1 MNIKIATIITCFNRK
16 DKTTSCLAHL
26 FEATNNYNIQ
36 HSQLPIE
43 LAIFLTDDGCTD
55 GTGSGAETVSTDK
68 YYGTVYTNNETGYR
82 VVIEDDAQLLTDD
95 EKSQLAETMKDIT
108 PYGDVAFKSID
119 YNPYNT
125 ETYIERY
132 YNSIF
137 GTGSGTVFL
146 IDMDNRNIWIYSDGS
161 IYSTITTAYAN
172 VITDNVY
179 TYASDRDYFTCAN
192 KAFIQETALLQGRRI
207 SQPMKYISNALLA
220 IAIAILINYFIVR
233 QTSRVRKASDNEI
246 VNGVFANNAF
256 NNVSVNFIRQTRTYS
271 PRSSSSSGSSGSHSG
286 GGGGGGGHSGGGGGH
301 SF

>member
-1 MNIKIATIITCFNRK
+1 MRNTTPFIKLISFL
-16 DKTTSCLAHL
+16 S
-26 FEATNNYNIQ
+26 
-36 HSQLPIE
+36 
-43 LAIFLTDDGCTD
+43 IFLICVWISSGTAYAATGIDGIGPGA
-55 GTGSGAETVSTDK
+55 GTHTSNTAAGSGTDNADRNS
-68 YYGTVYTNNETGYR
+68 GTVYTNSETGYS
-82 VVIEDDAQLLTDD
+82 VIIEDDASLLSND
-95 EKSQLAETMKDIT
+95 EKIQLAETMKDIT

-119 YNPYNT
+119 YNPYST

-179 TYASDRDYFTCAN
+179 TYASDRDYFSCAN
-192 KAFIQETALLQGRRI
+192 KAFIQEAALLQGRRI

-271 PRSSSSSGSSGSHSG
+271 PRSSSSSGSSSGHSG

>member
-1 MNIKIATIITCFNRK
+1 MRNTTPFIKLISFL
-16 DKTTSCLAHL
+16 S
-26 FEATNNYNIQ
+26 
-36 HSQLPIE
+36 
-43 LAIFLTDDGCTD
+43 IFLICVWISSGTAYAATGIDGIGPGAGTHTSNTAAD
-55 GTGSGAETVSTDK
+55 SGTGNADRNS
-68 YYGTVYTNNETGYR
+68 GTVYTNSETGYS
-82 VVIEDDAQLLTDD
+82 VIIEDDASLLSND
-95 EKSQLAETMKDIT
+95 EKIQLAETMKDIT

-119 YNPYNT
+119 YNPYST

-179 TYASDRDYFTCAN
+179 TYASDRDYFSCAN
-192 KAFIQETALLQGRRI
+192 KAFIQEAALLQGRRI

-271 PRSSSSSGSSGSHSG
+271 PRSSSSSGSSGGHSG
-286 GGGGGGGHSGGGGGH
+286 GGGGRGGHSGGGGGH

>member
-1 MNIKIATIITCFNRK
+1 MRNTTPFIKLISFL
-16 DKTTSCLAHL
+16 S
-26 FEATNNYNIQ
+26 
-36 HSQLPIE
+36 
-43 LAIFLTDDGCTD
+43 IFLICVWIASGTAYAATGIDGIGPGVGTHTSNTTAGS
-55 GTGSGAETVSTDK
+55 GTGNADRNS
-68 YYGTVYTNNETGYR
+68 GTVYTNSETGYS
-82 VVIEDDAQLLTDD
+82 VIIEDDASLLSND
-95 EKSQLAETMKDIT
+95 EKIQLAETMKDIT

-119 YNPYNT
+119 YNPYST

-179 TYASDRDYFTCAN
+179 TYASDKDYFTCAN
-192 KAFIQETALLQGRRI
+192 KAFIQEAALLQGRRI

-271 PRSSSSSGSSGSHSG
+271 PRSSSSSGSSGGHS
-286 GGGGGGGHSGGGGGH
+286 GGGGGHSGGGGGH

>member
-1 MNIKIATIITCFNRK
+1 MRNTTPFIKLISFL
-16 DKTTSCLAHL
+16 S
-26 FEATNNYNIQ
+26 
-36 HSQLPIE
+36 
-43 LAIFLTDDGCTD
+43 IFLICVWISSGTAYAATGIDGIGPGAGTHTSNTAAD
-55 GTGSGAETVSTDK
+55 SGTGNADRNS
-68 YYGTVYTNNETGYR
+68 GTVYTNSETGYS
-82 VVIEDDAQLLTDD
+82 VIIEDDASLLSND
-95 EKSQLAETMKDIT
+95 EKIQLAETMKDIT

-119 YNPYNT
+119 YNPYST

-179 TYASDRDYFTCAN
+179 TYASDRDYFSCAN
-192 KAFIQETALLQGRRI
+192 KAFIQEAALLQGRRI

-271 PRSSSSSGSSGSHSG
+271 PRSSSSSGSSGGHSG

>member
-1 MNIKIATIITCFNRK
+1 MRNTTPFIKLISFL
-16 DKTTSCLAHL
+16 S
-26 FEATNNYNIQ
+26 
-36 HSQLPIE
+36 
-43 LAIFLTDDGCTD
+43 IFLICVWISSGTAYAATGIDGIGPGVGTHTSNTAAD
-55 GTGSGAETVSTDK
+55 SGTGNADRNS
-68 YYGTVYTNNETGYR
+68 GTVYTNSETGYS
-82 VVIEDDAQLLTDD
+82 VIIEDDASLLSND
-95 EKSQLAETMKDIT
+95 EKKQLAETMKDIT

-119 YNPYNT
+119 YNPYST

-179 TYASDRDYFTCAN
+179 TYASDKDYFTCAN
-192 KAFIQETALLQGRRI
+192 KAFIQEAALLHGRCIR
-207 SQPMKYISNALLA
+207 QPMKYISNALLA

-271 PRSSSSSGSSGSHSG
+271 PRSSSSSGSSGGHSG

>member
-1 MNIKIATIITCFNRK
+1 MRNTTPFIKLI
-16 DKTTSCLAHL
+16 SLL
-26 FEATNNYNIQ
+26 
-36 HSQLPIE
+36 S
-43 LAIFLTDDGCTD
+43 IFLICVWIASGTAYAATGIDGIGPGA
-55 GTGSGAETVSTDK
+55 GTHTSNTAAGSGTDNADRNS
-68 YYGTVYTNNETGYR
+68 GTVYTNSETGYS
-82 VVIEDDAQLLTDD
+82 VIIEDDASLLSND
-95 EKSQLAETMKDIT
+95 EKIQLAETMKDIT

-119 YNPYNT
+119 YNSYST

-179 TYASDRDYFTCAN
+179 AYASDKDYFTCAN
-192 KAFIQETALLQGRRI
+192 KAFIQEAALLQGRRI

-271 PRSSSSSGSSGSHSG
+271 PRSSSSSGSSGGHS
-286 GGGGGGGHSGGGGGH
+286 GGGGGGHSGGGGGH

>member
-1 MNIKIATIITCFNRK
+1 MRNTTPFIKLISFL
-16 DKTTSCLAHL
+16 S
-26 FEATNNYNIQ
+26 
-36 HSQLPIE
+36 
-43 LAIFLTDDGCTD
+43 IFLICVWISSGTAYAATGIDGIGPGVGTHTSNTAAD
-55 GTGSGAETVSTDK
+55 SGTGNANRNS
-68 YYGTVYTNNETGYR
+68 GTVYTNSETGYS
-82 VVIEDDAQLLTDD
+82 VIIEDDASLLSND
-95 EKSQLAETMKDIT
+95 EKKQLAETMKDIT

-119 YNPYNT
+119 YNPYST

-179 TYASDRDYFTCAN
+179 TYASDRDYFSCAN
-192 KAFIQETALLQGRRI
+192 TAFIQEATLLQGRRI

-271 PRSSSSSGSSGSHSG
+271 PRSSSSSGSSGGHSG

>member
-1 MNIKIATIITCFNRK
+1 MRNTTPFIKLISFL
-16 DKTTSCLAHL
+16 S
-26 FEATNNYNIQ
+26 
-36 HSQLPIE
+36 
-43 LAIFLTDDGCTD
+43 IFLICVWISSGTAYAATGIDGIGPGAGTHTSNTAAD
-55 GTGSGAETVSTDK
+55 SGTGNADRNS
-68 YYGTVYTNNETGYR
+68 GTVYTNSETGYS
-82 VVIEDDAQLLTDD
+82 VIIEDDASLLSND
-95 EKSQLAETMKDIT
+95 EKIQLAETMKDIT

-119 YNPYNT
+119 YNPYST

-179 TYASDRDYFTCAN
+179 TYASDRDYFSCAN
-192 KAFIQETALLQGRRI
+192 KAFIQEAALLQGRRI

-220 IAIAILINYFIVR
+220 IAIAILINYFIDR

-271 PRSSSSSGSSGSHSG
+271 PRSSSSSGSSGGHSG

>member
-1 MNIKIATIITCFNRK
+1 MASGTVYAATGI
-16 DKTTSCLAHL
+16 
-26 FEATNNYNIQ
+26 
-36 HSQLPIE
+36 
-43 LAIFLTDDGCTD
+43 DGIS
-55 GTGSGAETVSTDK
+55 SGAETVSTDK
-68 YYGTVYTNNETGYR
+68 YYGTVYTNDETGYR
-82 VVIEDDAQLLTDD
+82 VVIEDDAGLLTDD
-95 EKSQLAETMKDIT
+95 EKSRLAETTKDIT

-119 YNPYNT
+119 YNSYST

-132 YNSIF
+132 YNSVF

-179 TYASDRDYFTCAN
+179 TYASDRDYFSCAN
-192 KAFIQETALLQGRRI
+192 KAFIQEAALLQGRRI

-271 PRSSSSSGSSGSHSG
+271 PRSSSSSGSSGGHS

>member
-1 MNIKIATIITCFNRK
+1 MRNTTPFIKLISFL
-16 DKTTSCLAHL
+16 S
-26 FEATNNYNIQ
+26 
-36 HSQLPIE
+36 
-43 LAIFLTDDGCTD
+43 IFLICVWISSGTAYAATGIDGI
-55 GTGSGAETVSTDK
+55 GPGAETMSTDK
-68 YYGTVYTNNETGYR
+68 YYGTVYTNSETGYS
-82 VVIEDDAQLLTDD
+82 VIIEDDASLLSND
-95 EKSQLAETMKDIT
+95 EKIQLAETMKDIT
-108 PYGDVAFKSID
+108 PYGSVAFKSIS
-119 YNPYNT
+119 YNPYSST
-125 ETYIERY
+125 SSFVEKY
-132 YNSIF
+132 YHSLF

-179 TYASDRDYFTCAN
+179 AYASDKDYFTCAN
-192 KAFIQETALLQGRRI
+192 KAFIQEAALLQGRRI

-271 PRSSSSSGSSGSHSG
+271 PRSSSSSGSSGGHSG

>member
-1 MNIKIATIITCFNRK
+1 MRNTTPFIKLISFL
-16 DKTTSCLAHL
+16 S
-26 FEATNNYNIQ
+26 
-36 HSQLPIE
+36 
-43 LAIFLTDDGCTD
+43 IFLICVWISSGTAYAATGIDGIGPGVGTHTSNTAAD
-55 GTGSGAETVSTDK
+55 SGTGNADRNS
-68 YYGTVYTNNETGYR
+68 GTVYTNSETGYS
-82 VVIEDDAQLLTDD
+82 VIIEDDASLLSND
-95 EKSQLAETMKDIT
+95 EKIQLAETMKDIT

-119 YNPYNT
+119 YNPYST

-179 TYASDRDYFTCAN
+179 TYASDKDYFTCAN
-192 KAFIQETALLQGRRI
+192 KAFIQEAALLQGRRI
-207 SQPMKYISNALLA
+207 SQPMKYISNSLLA

-271 PRSSSSSGSSGSHSG
+271 PRSSSSSGSSGGHSG

>member
-1 MNIKIATIITCFNRK
+1 MR
-16 DKTTSCLAHL
+16 KTTPFIRLISFLSILLICVCMASGTAYA
-26 FEATNNYNIQ
+26 ATGI
-36 HSQLPIE
+36 
-43 LAIFLTDDGCTD
+43 DGIGPGA
-55 GTGSGAETVSTDK
+55 GTHTSNTAAGSGTDNADRNS
-68 YYGTVYTNNETGYR
+68 GTVYTNDETGYR
-82 VVIEDDAQLLTDD
+82 VVIEDDAGLLTDD
-95 EKSQLAETMKDIT
+95 EKSRLAETMKDIT

-119 YNPYNT
+119 YNPYST

-192 KAFIQETALLQGRRI
+192 KAFIQEAALLQGRRI

-271 PRSSSSSGSSGSHSG
+271 PRSSSSSGSSGGHS

>member
-1 MNIKIATIITCFNRK
+1 MRNTTPLIKLISFL
-16 DKTTSCLAHL
+16 S
-26 FEATNNYNIQ
+26 
-36 HSQLPIE
+36 
-43 LAIFLTDDGCTD
+43 IFLICVWISSGTAYAATGIDGIGPGVGTHTSNTAAD
-55 GTGSGAETVSTDK
+55 SGTGNADRNS
-68 YYGTVYTNNETGYR
+68 GTVYTNSETGYS
-82 VVIEDDAQLLTDD
+82 VIIEDDASLLSND
-95 EKSQLAETMKDIT
+95 EKIQLAETMKDIT

-119 YNPYNT
+119 YNPYST

-179 TYASDRDYFTCAN
+179 TYASDRDYFSCAN
-192 KAFIQETALLQGRRI
+192 KAFIQEAALLQGRRI

-271 PRSSSSSGSSGSHSG
+271 PRSSSSSGSSGGHSG

>member
-1 MNIKIATIITCFNRK
+1 MRNTTPFIKLISFL
-16 DKTTSCLAHL
+16 S
-26 FEATNNYNIQ
+26 
-36 HSQLPIE
+36 
-43 LAIFLTDDGCTD
+43 IFLICVWISSGTAYAATGIDGIGPGVGTHTSNTAAD
-55 GTGSGAETVSTDK
+55 SGTGNADRNS
-68 YYGTVYTNNETGYR
+68 GTVYTNSETGYS
-82 VVIEDDAQLLTDD
+82 VIIEDDASLLSND
-95 EKSQLAETMKDIT
+95 EKKQLAETMKDIT

-119 YNPYNT
+119 YNPYST

-179 TYASDRDYFTCAN
+179 TYASDKDYFTCAN
-192 KAFIQETALLQGRRI
+192 KAFIQEAALLHGRRI

-220 IAIAILINYFIVR
+220 IVIAILINYFIVR

-271 PRSSSSSGSSGSHSG
+271 PRSSSSSGSSGGHSG

>member
-1 MNIKIATIITCFNRK
+1 MRNTTPFIKLISFL
-16 DKTTSCLAHL
+16 S
-26 FEATNNYNIQ
+26 
-36 HSQLPIE
+36 
-43 LAIFLTDDGCTD
+43 IFLICVWISSGTAYAATGIDGIGPGAGTHTSNTAAD
-55 GTGSGAETVSTDK
+55 SGTGNADRNS
-68 YYGTVYTNNETGYR
+68 GTVYTNSETGYS
-82 VVIEDDAQLLTDD
+82 VIIEDDASLLSND
-95 EKSQLAETMKDIT
+95 EKIQLAETMKDIT

-119 YNPYNT
+119 YNPYST

-179 TYASDRDYFTCAN
+179 TYASDRDYFSCAN
-192 KAFIQETALLQGRRI
+192 KAFIQEAALLHGRRI

-271 PRSSSSSGSSGSHSG
+271 PRSGSSSGSSGGHSG

>member
-1 MNIKIATIITCFNRK
+1 MNSDTAYGASAT
-16 DKTTSCLAHL
+16 
-26 FEATNNYNIQ
+26 EATGAGTHTNNT
-36 HSQLPIE
+36 
-43 LAIFLTDDGCTD
+43 AA
-55 GTGSGAETVSTDK
+55 GSGTDNADRNS
-68 YYGTVYTNNETGYR
+68 GTVYTNDETGYK
-82 VVIEDDAQLLTDD
+82 VVIEDDAQLLTDG

-108 PYGDVAFKSID
+108 PYGDVAFKSLD
-119 YNPYNT
+119 YNPYST

-179 TYASDRDYFTCAN
+179 AYASDKDYFTCAN
-192 KAFIQETALLQGRRI
+192 KAFIQEAALLQGRRI

-271 PRSSSSSGSSGSHSG
+271 PRSSSSSGSSGGHSG
-286 GGGGGGGHSGGGGGH
+286 GGGGGGGHSGGGGGGH

>member
-1 MNIKIATIITCFNRK
+1 MRKNILSFLTIIL
-16 DKTTSCLAHL
+16 TTLLIIVCMNSDTAYGASAT
-26 FEATNNYNIQ
+26 EATG
-36 HSQLPIE
+36 
-43 LAIFLTDDGCTD
+43 A
-55 GTGSGAETVSTDK
+55 GTHTSNTAAGSGTDNADRNS
-68 YYGTVYTNNETGYR
+68 GTVYTNSETGYS
-82 VVIEDDAQLLTDD
+82 VIIEDDASLLSND
-95 EKSQLAETMKDIT
+95 EKKQLAETMKDIT

-119 YNPYNT
+119 YNPYST

-179 TYASDRDYFTCAN
+179 TYASDRDYFSCAN
-192 KAFIQETALLQGRRI
+192 KAFIQEAALLQGRRI

-271 PRSSSSSGSSGSHSG
+271 PRSSSSSGSSSGHSG

>member
-1 MNIKIATIITCFNRK
+1 MRNTTPFIKLISFL
-16 DKTTSCLAHL
+16 S
-26 FEATNNYNIQ
+26 
-36 HSQLPIE
+36 
-43 LAIFLTDDGCTD
+43 IFLICVWIASGAAYAATGIDGIGPGVGTHTSNTAAD
-55 GTGSGAETVSTDK
+55 SGTGNADRNS
-68 YYGTVYTNNETGYR
+68 GTVYTNSETGYS
-82 VVIEDDAQLLTDD
+82 VIIEDDASLLSND

-119 YNPYNT
+119 YNPYST
-125 ETYIERY
+125 SSFVEKY
-132 YNSIF
+132 YHSLF

-179 TYASDRDYFTCAN
+179 TYASDKDYFTCAN
-192 KAFIQETALLQGRRI
+192 KAFIQEAALLQGRRI

-271 PRSSSSSGSSGSHSG
+271 PRSSSSSGSSGGHSG

>member
-1 MNIKIATIITCFNRK
+1 MRNTTPFIKLISFL
-16 DKTTSCLAHL
+16 S
-26 FEATNNYNIQ
+26 
-36 HSQLPIE
+36 
-43 LAIFLTDDGCTD
+43 IFLICVWIASGTAYAATGTD
-55 GTGSGAETVSTDK
+55 GIGPGAGTHTSNTAAGSGTDNADRNS
-68 YYGTVYTNNETGYR
+68 GTVYTNSETGYS
-82 VVIEDDAQLLTDD
+82 VIIEDDASLLSND
-95 EKSQLAETMKDIT
+95 EKNQLAETMKDIT

-119 YNPYNT
+119 YNPYST

-179 TYASDRDYFTCAN
+179 TYASDRDYFSCAN
-192 KAFIQETALLQGRRI
+192 KAFIQEAALLQGRRI

-271 PRSSSSSGSSGSHSG
+271 PRSSSSSGSSGGHSG

>member
-1 MNIKIATIITCFNRK
+1 MRKNILSFLTIIL
-16 DKTTSCLAHL
+16 TTLLIIVCMNSDTAYGASAT
-26 FEATNNYNIQ
+26 EATG
-36 HSQLPIE
+36 
-43 LAIFLTDDGCTD
+43 A
-55 GTGSGAETVSTDK
+55 GTHTSNTAAGSGTDNADRNS
-68 YYGTVYTNNETGYR
+68 GTVYTNSETGYS
-82 VVIEDDAQLLTDD
+82 VIIEDDASLLSNN
-95 EKSQLAETMKDIT
+95 EKIQLAETMKDIT

-119 YNPYNT
+119 YNPYST

-179 TYASDRDYFTCAN
+179 NYASDRDYFSCAN
-192 KAFIQETALLQGRRI
+192 KAFIQEAALLQGRRI

-271 PRSSSSSGSSGSHSG
+271 PRSSSSSGSSGGHSG

>member
-1 MNIKIATIITCFNRK
+1 MRNTTPFIKLISFL
-16 DKTTSCLAHL
+16 S
-26 FEATNNYNIQ
+26 
-36 HSQLPIE
+36 
-43 LAIFLTDDGCTD
+43 IFLICVWISSGTAYAATGIDGIVPGVGTHTSNTAAD
-55 GTGSGAETVSTDK
+55 SGTGNADRNS
-68 YYGTVYTNNETGYR
+68 GTVYTNSETGYS
-82 VVIEDDAQLLTDD
+82 VIIEDDASLLSND
-95 EKSQLAETMKDIT
+95 EKKQLAETMKDIT

-119 YNPYNT
+119 YNPYST

-179 TYASDRDYFTCAN
+179 TYASDKDYFTCAN
-192 KAFIQETALLQGRRI
+192 KAFIQEAALLHGRRI

-271 PRSSSSSGSSGSHSG
+271 PRSSSSSGSSGGHSG

>member
-1 MNIKIATIITCFNRK
+1 MNSDTAYGASAT
-16 DKTTSCLAHL
+16 
-26 FEATNNYNIQ
+26 EATG
-36 HSQLPIE
+36 
-43 LAIFLTDDGCTD
+43 A
-55 GTGSGAETVSTDK
+55 GTHTSNTAAGSGTDNADRNS
-68 YYGTVYTNNETGYR
+68 GTVYTNDETGYK
-82 VVIEDDAQLLTDD
+82 VVIEDDAQLLTDG

-119 YNPYNT
+119 YNSYST

-179 TYASDRDYFTCAN
+179 NYASDRDYFSCAN
-192 KAFIQETALLQGRRI
+192 KAFIQEAALLQGRRI

-271 PRSSSSSGSSGSHSG
+271 PRSSSSSGSSGGHS

>member
-1 MNIKIATIITCFNRK
+1 MRNTTPFIKLISFL
-16 DKTTSCLAHL
+16 S
-26 FEATNNYNIQ
+26 
-36 HSQLPIE
+36 
-43 LAIFLTDDGCTD
+43 IFLICVWISSGTAYAATGIDGIGPGVGTHTSNTAAD
-55 GTGSGAETVSTDK
+55 SGTGNADRNS
-68 YYGTVYTNNETGYR
+68 GTVYTNSETGYS
-82 VVIEDDAQLLTDD
+82 VIIEDDASLLSND

-119 YNPYNT
+119 YNPYST
-125 ETYIERY
+125 SSFVEKY
-132 YNSIF
+132 YHSLF

-179 TYASDRDYFTCAN
+179 TYASDKDYFSCAN
-192 KAFIQETALLQGRRI
+192 KAFIQEAALLQGRRI

-271 PRSSSSSGSSGSHSG
+271 PRSSSSSGSSGGHSG

>member
-1 MNIKIATIITCFNRK
+1 MRNTTPFIKLISFL
-16 DKTTSCLAHL
+16 S
-26 FEATNNYNIQ
+26 
-36 HSQLPIE
+36 
-43 LAIFLTDDGCTD
+43 IFLICVWISSGTAYAATGIDGIGPGVGTHTSNTAAD
-55 GTGSGAETVSTDK
+55 SGTGNADRNS
-68 YYGTVYTNNETGYR
+68 GTVYTNSETGYS
-82 VVIEDDAQLLTDD
+82 VIIEDDASLLSND
-95 EKSQLAETMKDIT
+95 EKIQLAETMKDIT

-119 YNPYNT
+119 YNPYST

-179 TYASDRDYFTCAN
+179 AYASDKDYFTCAN
-192 KAFIQETALLQGRRI
+192 KAFIQEAALLQGRRI

-271 PRSSSSSGSSGSHSG
+271 PRSSSSSGSSGGHSG

>member
-1 MNIKIATIITCFNRK
+1 MRKNILSFLTIIL
-16 DKTTSCLAHL
+16 TTLLIIVCMNSDTAYGASAT
-26 FEATNNYNIQ
+26 EATGASTHTSNT
-36 HSQLPIE
+36 
-43 LAIFLTDDGCTD
+43 AA
-55 GTGSGAETVSTDK
+55 GSGTDNADRNS
-68 YYGTVYTNNETGYR
+68 GTVYTNDETGYK
-82 VVIEDDAQLLTDD
+82 VVIEDDAQLLTDG
-95 EKSQLAETMKDIT
+95 EKSRLAETMKDIT

-119 YNPYNT
+119 YNPYST

-179 TYASDRDYFTCAN
+179 TYASDRDYFSCAN
-192 KAFIQETALLQGRRI
+192 KAFIQEAALLQGRRI

-271 PRSSSSSGSSGSHSG
+271 PRSSSSSGSSGGHSG

>member
-1 MNIKIATIITCFNRK
+1 MRNTTPFIKLISFL
-16 DKTTSCLAHL
+16 S
-26 FEATNNYNIQ
+26 
-36 HSQLPIE
+36 
-43 LAIFLTDDGCTD
+43 IFLICVWIASGTAYAATGTD
-55 GTGSGAETVSTDK
+55 GIGPGAGTHTSNTAAGSGTDNADK
-68 YYGTVYTNNETGYR
+68 NSGTVYTNSETGYS
-82 VVIEDDAQLLTDD
+82 VIIEDDASLLSND
-95 EKSQLAETMKDIT
+95 EKNQLAETMKDIT

-119 YNPYNT
+119 YNPYST

-179 TYASDRDYFTCAN
+179 TYASDRDYFSCAN
-192 KAFIQETALLQGRRI
+192 KAFIQEAALLQGRRI

-271 PRSSSSSGSSGSHSG
+271 PRSSSSSGSSGGHSG

>member
-1 MNIKIATIITCFNRK
+1 MRNTTPFIKLISFL
-16 DKTTSCLAHL
+16 S
-26 FEATNNYNIQ
+26 
-36 HSQLPIE
+36 
-43 LAIFLTDDGCTD
+43 IFLICVWIASGAAYAATGIDGIGPGVGTHTSNTAAD
-55 GTGSGAETVSTDK
+55 SGTGNADRNS
-68 YYGTVYTNNETGYR
+68 GTVYTNSETGYS
-82 VVIEDDAQLLTDD
+82 VIIEDDASLLSND
-95 EKSQLAETMKDIT
+95 EKIQLAETMKDIT

-119 YNPYNT
+119 YNPYST
-125 ETYIERY
+125 ETYIECY

-179 TYASDRDYFTCAN
+179 TYASDRDYFSCAN
-192 KAFIQETALLQGRRI
+192 KAFIQEAALLQGRRI

-271 PRSSSSSGSSGSHSG
+271 PRSSSSSGSSGGHSG

>member
-1 MNIKIATIITCFNRK
+1 MRNTTPFIKLISFL
-16 DKTTSCLAHL
+16 S
-26 FEATNNYNIQ
+26 
-36 HSQLPIE
+36 
-43 LAIFLTDDGCTD
+43 IFLICVWIASGTAYAATGTD
-55 GTGSGAETVSTDK
+55 GIGPGAGTHTSNTAAGSGTGNADRNS
-68 YYGTVYTNNETGYR
+68 GTVYTNSETGYS
-82 VVIEDDAQLLTDD
+82 VIIEDDASLLSND
-95 EKSQLAETMKDIT
+95 EKIQLAETMKDIT

-119 YNPYNT
+119 YNPYST

-179 TYASDRDYFTCAN
+179 TYASDRDYFSCAN
-192 KAFIQETALLQGRRI
+192 KAFIQEAALLQGRRI

-271 PRSSSSSGSSGSHSG
+271 PRSSSSSGSSGGHSG

>member
-1 MNIKIATIITCFNRK
+1 MRNTTPFIKLISFL
-16 DKTTSCLAHL
+16 S
-26 FEATNNYNIQ
+26 
-36 HSQLPIE
+36 
-43 LAIFLTDDGCTD
+43 IFLICVWISSGTAYAATGIDGIGPGVGTHTSNTAAD
-55 GTGSGAETVSTDK
+55 SGTGNADRNS
-68 YYGTVYTNNETGYR
+68 GTVYTNSETGYS
-82 VVIEDDAQLLTDD
+82 VIIEDDASLLSND
-95 EKSQLAETMKDIT
+95 EKIQLAETMKDIT

-119 YNPYNT
+119 YNPYST

-179 TYASDRDYFTCAN
+179 TYASDRDYFSCAN
-192 KAFIQETALLQGRRI
+192 KAFIQEAALLQGRRI

-271 PRSSSSSGSSGSHSG
+271 PRSSSSSGSSGGHSG

>member
-1 MNIKIATIITCFNRK
+1 MRNTTPFIKLISFL
-16 DKTTSCLAHL
+16 S
-26 FEATNNYNIQ
+26 
-36 HSQLPIE
+36 
-43 LAIFLTDDGCTD
+43 IFLICVWISSGTAYAATGIDGIGPGVGTHTSNTAAD
-55 GTGSGAETVSTDK
+55 SGTGNADRNS
-68 YYGTVYTNNETGYR
+68 GTVYTNSETGYS
-82 VVIEDDAQLLTDD
+82 VIIEDDASLLSND
-95 EKSQLAETMKDIT
+95 EKNQLAETMKDIT

-119 YNPYNT
+119 YNPYST

-179 TYASDRDYFTCAN
+179 TYASDRDYFSCAN
-192 KAFIQETALLQGRRI
+192 KAFIQEAALLQGRRI

-271 PRSSSSSGSSGSHSG
+271 PRSSSSSGSSSGHS

>member
-1 MNIKIATIITCFNRK
+1 MRNTTPFIKLISFL
-16 DKTTSCLAHL
+16 S
-26 FEATNNYNIQ
+26 
-36 HSQLPIE
+36 
-43 LAIFLTDDGCTD
+43 IFLICVWIASGTAYAATGTD
-55 GTGSGAETVSTDK
+55 GIGPGAGTHTSNTAAGSGTDNADK
-68 YYGTVYTNNETGYR
+68 NSGTVYTNSETGYS
-82 VVIEDDAQLLTDD
+82 VIIEDDASLLSND
-95 EKSQLAETMKDIT
+95 EKNQLAETMKDIT

-119 YNPYNT
+119 YNPYST

-179 TYASDRDYFTCAN
+179 TYASDRDYFSCAN
-192 KAFIQETALLQGRRI
+192 KAFIQEAALLQGRRI

-271 PRSSSSSGSSGSHSG
+271 PRSSSSSGSSGGHS

>member
-1 MNIKIATIITCFNRK
+1 MNSDTAYGASAT
-16 DKTTSCLAHL
+16 
-26 FEATNNYNIQ
+26 EATG
-36 HSQLPIE
+36 
-43 LAIFLTDDGCTD
+43 A
-55 GTGSGAETVSTDK
+55 GTHTSNTAAGSGTDNADRNS
-68 YYGTVYTNNETGYR
+68 GTVYTNDETGYK
-82 VVIEDDAQLLTDD
+82 VVIEDDAQLLTDG

-119 YNPYNT
+119 YNPYST

-179 TYASDRDYFTCAN
+179 TYASDKDYFTCAN
-192 KAFIQETALLQGRRI
+192 KAFIQEAALLQGRRI

-271 PRSSSSSGSSGSHSG
+271 PRSSSSSGSSGGHSG

>member
-1 MNIKIATIITCFNRK
+1 MRNTTPFIKLISFL
-16 DKTTSCLAHL
+16 S
-26 FEATNNYNIQ
+26 
-36 HSQLPIE
+36 
-43 LAIFLTDDGCTD
+43 IFLICVWIASGTAYAATGTD
-55 GTGSGAETVSTDK
+55 GIGPGAGTHTSNTAAGSGTDNADK
-68 YYGTVYTNNETGYR
+68 NSGTVYTNSETGYS
-82 VVIEDDAQLLTDD
+82 VIIEDDASLLSND
-95 EKSQLAETMKDIT
+95 EKIQLAETMKDIT

-119 YNPYNT
+119 YNPYST

-179 TYASDRDYFTCAN
+179 TYASDKDYFTCAN
-192 KAFIQETALLQGRRI
+192 KAFIQEAALLHGRRI

-271 PRSSSSSGSSGSHSG
+271 PRSSSSSGSSGGHSG

>member
-1 MNIKIATIITCFNRK
+1 MRNTTPFIKLISFL
-16 DKTTSCLAHL
+16 S
-26 FEATNNYNIQ
+26 
-36 HSQLPIE
+36 
-43 LAIFLTDDGCTD
+43 IFLICVWISSGTAYAATGIDGIGPGAGTHTSNTAAD
-55 GTGSGAETVSTDK
+55 SGTGNADRNS
-68 YYGTVYTNNETGYR
+68 GTVYTNSETGYS
-82 VVIEDDAQLLTDD
+82 VIIEDNASLLSND
-95 EKSQLAETMKDIT
+95 EKIQLAETMKDIT

-119 YNPYNT
+119 YNPYST

-179 TYASDRDYFTCAN
+179 TYASDRDYFSCAN
-192 KAFIQETALLQGRRI
+192 KAFIQEAALLQGRRI

-271 PRSSSSSGSSGSHSG
+271 PRSSSSSGSSGGHSG

>member
-1 MNIKIATIITCFNRK
+1 MRKNILSFLTIIL
-16 DKTTSCLAHL
+16 TTLLIIVCMNSDTAYGASAT
-26 FEATNNYNIQ
+26 EATG
-36 HSQLPIE
+36 
-43 LAIFLTDDGCTD
+43 A
-55 GTGSGAETVSTDK
+55 GTHTSNTAAGSGTDNADRNS
-68 YYGTVYTNNETGYR
+68 GTVYTNDETGYK
-82 VVIEDDAQLLTDD
+82 VVIEDDAQLLTDG

-119 YNPYNT
+119 YNSYST

-179 TYASDRDYFTCAN
+179 AYASDKDYFTCAN
-192 KAFIQETALLQGRRI
+192 KAFIQEAALLQGRRI

-271 PRSSSSSGSSGSHSG
+271 PRSSSSSGSSGGHSG

>member
-1 MNIKIATIITCFNRK
+1 MR
-16 DKTTSCLAHL
+16 KTTPFIKLISFL
-26 FEATNNYNIQ
+26 
-36 HSQLPIE
+36 S
-43 LAIFLTDDGCTD
+43 IFLICVCMASGTAYAATGTD
-55 GTGSGAETVSTDK
+55 GTGSGAGTHTSNTAAGSGTDNADRNS
-68 YYGTVYTNNETGYR
+68 GTVYTNSETGYS
-82 VVIEDDAQLLTDD
+82 VIIEDDASLLSND
-95 EKSQLAETMKDIT
+95 EKIQLAETMKDIT

-119 YNPYNT
+119 YNPYST

-179 TYASDRDYFTCAN
+179 TYASDKDYFTCAN
-192 KAFIQETALLQGRRI
+192 KAFIQEAALLHGRRI

-271 PRSSSSSGSSGSHSG
+271 PRSSSSSGSSGGHS

>member
-1 MNIKIATIITCFNRK
+1 MRNTTPFIKLISFL
-16 DKTTSCLAHL
+16 S
-26 FEATNNYNIQ
+26 
-36 HSQLPIE
+36 
-43 LAIFLTDDGCTD
+43 IFLICVWIASGTAYAATGTD
-55 GTGSGAETVSTDK
+55 GIGPGAGTHTSNTAADSGTGNADRNS
-68 YYGTVYTNNETGYR
+68 GTVYTNSETGYS
-82 VVIEDDAQLLTDD
+82 VIIEDDASLLSND
-95 EKSQLAETMKDIT
+95 EKIQLAETMKDIT

-119 YNPYNT
+119 YNPYST

-179 TYASDRDYFTCAN
+179 TYASDRDYFSCAN
-192 KAFIQETALLQGRRI
+192 KAFIQEAALLQGRRI

-271 PRSSSSSGSSGSHSG
+271 PRSSSSSGSSGGHSG

>member
-1 MNIKIATIITCFNRK
+1 MNSDTAYGASAT
-16 DKTTSCLAHL
+16 
-26 FEATNNYNIQ
+26 EATG
-36 HSQLPIE
+36 
-43 LAIFLTDDGCTD
+43 A
-55 GTGSGAETVSTDK
+55 GTHTSNTAAGSGTDNADRNS
-68 YYGTVYTNNETGYR
+68 GTVYTNSETGYS
-82 VVIEDDAQLLTDD
+82 VIIEDDASLLSND
-95 EKSQLAETMKDIT
+95 EKIRLAETMKDIT
-108 PYGDVAFKSID
+108 PYGSVAFKSIS
-119 YNPYNT
+119 YNPYSST
-125 ETYIERY
+125 SSFVEKY
-132 YNSIF
+132 YHSLF

-179 TYASDRDYFTCAN
+179 TYASDRDYFSCAN
-192 KAFIQETALLQGRRI
+192 KAFIQEAALLQGRRI

-271 PRSSSSSGSSGSHSG
+271 PRSSSSSGSSGGHS

>member
-1 MNIKIATIITCFNRK
+1 MNSDTAYGASAT
-16 DKTTSCLAHL
+16 
-26 FEATNNYNIQ
+26 EATG
-36 HSQLPIE
+36 
-43 LAIFLTDDGCTD
+43 A
-55 GTGSGAETVSTDK
+55 GTHTSNTAAGSGTDNADRNS
-68 YYGTVYTNNETGYR
+68 GTVYTNSETGYS
-82 VVIEDDAQLLTDD
+82 VIIEDDASLLSND
-95 EKSQLAETMKDIT
+95 EKKQLAETMKDIT

-119 YNPYNT
+119 YNPYST

-179 TYASDRDYFTCAN
+179 TYASDKDYFTCAN
-192 KAFIQETALLQGRRI
+192 KAFIQEAALLQGRRI

-271 PRSSSSSGSSGSHSG
+271 PRSSSSSGSSGGHS